1 MPETKERRSENDR
14 PAKEKSESVFGF
26 LCDKCSEQTENGLIG
41 SFMTSYSDKKEKFDS
56 SAIAAAVHHAT
67 HGRGIVRRAKR
78 LIARCFE
85 ESIFMNLAEQLKT
98 KALGCPAN
106 TSEYT
111 HR

>member
-56 SAIAAAVHHAT
+56 SAIAAVW
-67 HGRGIVRRAKR
+67 
-78 LIARCFE
+78 
-85 ESIFMNLAEQLKT
+85 
-98 KALGCPAN
+98 
-106 TSEYT
+106 
-111 HR
+111 